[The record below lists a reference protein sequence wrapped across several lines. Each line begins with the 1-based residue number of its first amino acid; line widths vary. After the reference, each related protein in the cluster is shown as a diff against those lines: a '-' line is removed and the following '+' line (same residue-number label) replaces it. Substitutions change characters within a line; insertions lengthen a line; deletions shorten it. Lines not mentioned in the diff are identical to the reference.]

1 MEKSPLC
8 DSNAQPQAVPQYCL
22 DGTDDPSK
30 AIECAFTMLFFS
42 LDDACMYCAREGE
55 NYETSRNFFYNDK
68 CNDTYNTL
76 RDKWATQSVMLKPA
90 VAMNAAHSNGS
101 RVMKRRQILAD
112 EAVAVTES
120 TEPRQGGETLNI
132 TWDGPTLDEL
142 QRMVETD
149 VVPMLTSNSTAYEN
163 AVMDAGAIMANA
175 TEDAGRIL
183 DDARRT
189 AEDQADAVIQKI
201 GSYIK
206 GEVESGR
213 MRGEVTLAQ
222 KAEEQS
228 SNSVATG
235 IGAGV
240 VGALAGAVVYSL
252 VNKKEQVAAEQPL
265 L

>member
-1 MEKSPLC
+1 
-8 DSNAQPQAVPQYCL
+8 
-22 DGTDDPSK
+22 
-30 AIECAFTMLFFS
+30 
-42 LDDACMYCAREGE
+42 
-55 NYETSRNFFYNDK
+55 
-68 CNDTYNTL
+68 
-76 RDKWATQSVMLKPA
+76 MLKPA

-101 RVMKRRQILAD
+101 RVMKRRQILAED
-112 EAVAVTES
+112 AIAVAEP
-120 TEPRQGGETLNI
+120 TEPARGGETLNI
-132 TWDGPTLDEL
+132 TWDGPTLEEL
-142 QRMVETD
+142 QKMVED
-149 VVPMLTSNSTAYEN
+149 EVVPMLTSNSTAYEN

-175 TEDAGRIL
+175 TESAGDIL

-189 AEDQADAVIQKI
+189 AERQADAVIQKI

-213 MRGEVTLAQ
+213 MRADVTLAE
-222 KAEEQS
+222 KEEERS